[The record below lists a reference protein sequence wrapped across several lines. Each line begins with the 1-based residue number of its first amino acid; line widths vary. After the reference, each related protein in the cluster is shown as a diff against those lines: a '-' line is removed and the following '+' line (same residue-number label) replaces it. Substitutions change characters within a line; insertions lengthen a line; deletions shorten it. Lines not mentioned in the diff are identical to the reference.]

1 MTAETMMKEYRSL
14 KRELSV
20 TGFQLQRFEG
30 ISENEMIE
38 SMLYSHH
45 EGERV
50 QTSTLSDK
58 TAGIAVNYRKIMER
72 ENDGW
77 YQYLFNRYLYLL
89 EEIDFF
95 ERSVSALSGQLPGVV
110 MDLVEGELTWENI
123 AAKYHVSTAMI
134 AKYKKKAAAELE
146 KMYGFRDKQVEAY
159 VLG

>member
-30 ISENEMIE
+30 ISEKDMIE

-50 QTSTLSDK
+50 RTSTLSDK

-77 YQYLFNRYLYLL
+77 YQYLFNRYLYLS

-95 ERSVSALSGQLPGVV
+95 ERSVYGVIVNLKCVGAFRAASGRRHGFSGRGTD
-110 MDLVEGELTWENI
+110 MGEHSGEVPCQHRHDC
-123 AAKYHVSTAMI
+123 KV
-134 AKYKKKAAAELE
+134 
-146 KMYGFRDKQVEAY
+146 
-159 VLG
+159 

>member
-20 TGFQLQRFEG
+20 TGFQLQD
-30 ISENEMIE
+30 MIE

-50 QTSTLSDK
+50 RTSTLSDK

-77 YQYLFNRYLYLL
+77 YQYLFNRYLYLS

>member
-20 TGFQLQRFEG
+20 TGFQLRRFEG
-30 ISENEMIE
+30 ISEHEMIE

-58 TAGIAVNYRKIMER
+58 TASIAVNYRKIMER

-77 YQYLFNRYLYLL
+77 YQYLFNRYLYSRRRLIFL
-89 EEIDFF
+89 KRACRRF
-95 ERSVSALSGQLPGVV
+95 PGSSPA
-110 MDLVEGELTWENI
+110 WSWIWWREN
-123 AAKYHVSTAMI
+123 
-134 AKYKKKAAAELE
+134 
-146 KMYGFRDKQVEAY
+146 
-159 VLG
+159 

>member
-30 ISENEMIE
+30 ISESEMIE

-77 YQYLFNRYLYLL
+77 YVFLFRRYMFLKEELEFFEYAVNRL
-89 EEIDFF
+89 EERY
-95 ERSVSALSGQLPGVV
+95 RSIIK
-110 MDLVEGELTWENI
+110 DLLDEEMTWDIMME
-123 AAKYHVSTAMI
+123 KYHVSRTMI
-134 AKYKKKAAAELE
+134 SKYRKAALKDLDKQYEL
-146 KMYGFRDKQVEAY
+146 RDKQVEAY

>member
-30 ISENEMIE
+30 ISESEMIE

-77 YQYLFNRYLYLL
+77 YVFLFRRYMFLKEELEFFEYAVNRL
-89 EEIDFF
+89 EERH
-95 ERSVSALSGQLPGVV
+95 RSIIK
-110 MDLVEGELTWENI
+110 DLLDEEMTWDIMME
-123 AAKYHVSTAMI
+123 KYHVSRTMI
-134 AKYKKKAAAELE
+134 SKYRKAALKDLDKQYEL
-146 KMYGFRDKQVEAY
+146 RDKQVEAY

>member
-1 MTAETMMKEYRSL
+1 
-14 KRELSV
+14 
-20 TGFQLQRFEG
+20 
-30 ISENEMIE
+30 
-38 SMLYSHH
+38 
-45 EGERV
+45 
-50 QTSTLSDK
+50 
-58 TAGIAVNYRKIMER
+58 MER

-77 YQYLFNRYLYLL
+77 YQYLFNRYLYLS

-146 KMYGFRDKQVEAY
+146 KMYGFRDRQVEAY

>member
-1 MTAETMMKEYRSL
+1 MTAETMMKEYKSL

-20 TGFQLQRFEG
+20 TGFQLHRFEG

-38 SMLYSHH
+38 SMLYSRH

-77 YQYLFNRYLYLL
+77 YQYLFNRYLYLS

-110 MDLVEGELTWENI
+110 MDLVEG
-123 AAKYHVSTAMI
+123 
-134 AKYKKKAAAELE
+134 
-146 KMYGFRDKQVEAY
+146 
-159 VLG
+159 

>member
-1 MTAETMMKEYRSL
+1 MTAEIMIKEYRNF

-20 TGFQLQRFEG
+20 TGFQLQQFQG
-30 ISENEMIE
+30 ISENDMIE
-38 SMLYSHH
+38 SMLYSHP

-50 QTSTLSDK
+50 QTSALSDK
-58 TAGIAVNYRKIMER
+58 TASIAVNYRKVMER

-77 YQYLFNRYLYLL
+77 YQYLFNRYQYLS
-89 EEIDFF
+89 EEISFF
-95 ERSVSALSGQLPGVV
+95 EKSVSALPGQLPGVV

-134 AKYKKKAAAELE
+134 AKYKKKAVAELE
-146 KMYGFRDKQVEAY
+146 KMYGFRDRQVEAY

>member
-20 TGFQLQRFEG
+20 TRFQLQRFEG

-45 EGERV
+45 EGERA

-77 YQYLFNRYLYLL
+77 YQYLFNRYLYLS

-95 ERSVSALSGQLPGVV
+95 ERSVLALSGQLPGVV

-134 AKYKKKAAAELE
+134 AKYKKKAAMELE

>member
-30 ISENEMIE
+30 ISEHEMIE

-58 TAGIAVNYRKIMER
+58 TASIAVNYRNIMER

-77 YQYLFNRYLYLL
+77 YQYLFNRYLYLS

-110 MDLVEGELTWENI
+110 MDLVEGELRT
-123 AAKYHVSTAMI
+123 
-134 AKYKKKAAAELE
+134 
-146 KMYGFRDKQVEAY
+146 
-159 VLG
+159 